1 MEGVAGKARDR
12 GSRAMRIE
20 NTNGRLPKAVR
31 GAGVCRDGDPVAV
44 GFLRVRAP
52 VAKHPGAAG
61 VDDRAMKGAA

>member
-1 MEGVAGKARDR
+1 
-12 GSRAMRIE
+12 MRIE

-31 GAGVCRDGDPVAV
+31 GAGVRGDGDPVAV